1 MLLAR
6 LRRQI
11 NIELGTARSTLP
23 DLNPFLIA
31 LSYNS
36 LLDGLP
42 DVGNLDQGC

>member
-1 MLLAR
+1 MLLVR
-6 LRRQI
+6 LRRQT

-23 DLNPFLIA
+23 DLNPLIA